1 MALPNTAKVTEEL
14 PSGLRIAFAPLKRV
28 ALGLAFGVTMGLGL
42 FVFGLVHLFPG
53 MEEQDRWIGLIEH
66 NFLPGYTVT
75 VGGCAIGFLWGLLI
89 GFVTGW
95 LLAAVRNFSVALWV
109 AIAGAREQ
117 LRMDQDF
124 LDEI

>member
-14 PSGLRIAFAPLKRV
+14 PSGLRIAFAPLKRT

-42 FVFGLVHLFPG
+42 FAFGIVHLLPG

-66 NFLPGYTVT
+66 NFLAGYTVT
-75 VGGCAIGFLWGLLI
+75 VGGSAIGFLWGLLI

>member
-1 MALPNTAKVTEEL
+1 M
-14 PSGLRIAFAPLKRV
+14 SSCGGR
-28 ALGLAFGVTMGLGL
+28 LAG
-42 FVFGLVHLFPG
+42 
-53 MEEQDRWIGLIEH
+53 R
-66 NFLPGYTVT
+66 
-75 VGGCAIGFLWGLLI
+75 GLLI